1 MTDITP
7 QSAGAISPD
16 LVPTRASSHPR
27 ILLAAQLSLLAAAVA
42 LSVVT
47 GYTGWWQPVYIIVL
61 VVLSVLSELTST
73 RLPSSGVFISGSF
86 LGIMLA
92 AVLLG
97 GAPAA
102 IVGALTITIGWFS
115 SRERNEVFRQNLV
128 TFIWFPLLSGLL
140 FYWVAHRVGLAL
152 PSPSPHGHGLH
163 IAGAHN
169 ENYYTNSTYYLLV
182 FGAFMFALALNI
194 TMIATYT
201 CIMNRQPFWERL
213 AIYKPTMS
221 AELASAILTVLA
233 VYMINS
239 MHEAGL
245 VVFAIV
251 LIVFQYLVGE
261 LLTSQRRGKEL
272 QIKATTDELTG
283 LANRKHFNDEVDAAI
298 AEANGTPTTFGV
310 LLIDLDHFKDIND
323 TLGHQYGDDF
333 LADLGPRLA
342 TRIGE
347 GGLVARFGGDEF
359 AILPAVRTE
368 NMAAL
373 TAIVED
379 VMACIRE
386 PVKFDDIT
394 LEADAS
400 IGVARFP
407 HDGQDA
413 QTLLRRADIA
423 MYSAKA
429 ERDTH
434 RFYTH
439 GQDRHSVSRLSM
451 VGDFRRAL
459 EKDDEIVVHFHP
471 IVDLGSGQ
479 VHGAEALVRWQHPEL
494 GLLQPA
500 AFLEIVEQT
509 GLIGAM
515 TTHVLQKAIAEC
527 AAWHAAGR
535 DLTMSVNL
543 SVRNL
548 HDPML
553 SSQVAQMLDRHCLSP
568 AALKLEITESMI
580 LSDPQRAL
588 ATVESLSEIGV
599 RFAVDDFGTGHS
611 SLANLR
617 RLPVHELKIDRSFVT
632 PMLNEESDGV
642 IVRST
647 IDLGHALGLKVVAEG
662 VEDEVTLA
670 RLEEIGCDRAQGHF
684 FSKPIP
690 PIEFMRWISRYEN
703 RISAAA

>member
-1 MTDITP
+1 
-7 QSAGAISPD
+7 
-16 LVPTRASSHPR
+16 LVMFT
-27 ILLAAQLSLLAAAVA
+27 
-42 LSVVT
+42 
-47 GYTGWWQPVYIIVL
+47 
-61 VVLSVLSELTST
+61 
-73 RLPSSGVFISGSF
+73 
-86 LGIMLA
+86 
-92 AVLLG
+92 
-97 GAPAA
+97 
-102 IVGALTITIGWFS
+102 
-115 SRERNEVFRQNLV
+115 
-128 TFIWFPLLSGLL
+128 WFPLLSGLMFQWL
-140 FYWVAHRVGLAL
+140 SGLA
-152 PSPSPHGHGLH
+152 HVTQRYQH
-163 IAGAHN
+163 
-169 ENYYTNSTYYLLV
+169 YYEQPTYYLLV
-182 FGAFMFALALNI
+182 FAAFIAALV
-194 TMIATYT
+194 
-201 CIMNRQPFWERL
+201 MNFLMAAVYLRAVSGVPISERL
-213 AIYKPTMS
+213 AEFKPILA
-221 AELASAILTVLA
+221 AELSSALLTLVA
-233 VYMINS
+233 VFITDDL
-239 MHEAGL
+239 HTAGL
-245 VVFAIV
+245 LMLAIV
-251 LIVFQYLVGE
+251 LVVYQYLVGE
-261 LLTSQRRGKEL
+261 LLLSQRRGEEL
-272 QIKATTDELTG
+272 RVQANTDALTG
-283 LANRKHFNDEVDAAI
+283 LANRTQFNDYVDAEI
-298 AEANGTPTTFGV
+298 AAAGETPSAFGV

-323 TLGHQYGDDF
+323 TLGHQYGDDL

-342 TRIGE
+342 ARIGE

-359 AILPAVRTE
+359 GILPSVRTE
-368 NMAAL
+368 NMGAL

-379 VMACIRE
+379 VIACIRE

-394 LEADAS
+394 LSVDAS
-400 IGVARFP
+400 IGVVRYP
-407 HDGQDA
+407 HDGEDA

-429 ERDTH
+429 ERESH

-439 GQDRHSVSRLSM
+439 GQDRHSHSRLSM

-459 EKDDEIVVHFHP
+459 EKDDEIIVHFHP
-471 IVDLGSGQ
+471 IVDLGNGHI
-479 VHGAEALVRWQHPEL
+479 HGAEALVRWQHPEL

-535 DLTMSVNL
+535 DLTISVNL

-553 SSQVAQMLDRHCLSP
+553 SSEVAQMLERHCLPP

-647 IDLGHALGLKVVAEG
+647 IELGHALGLKVVAEG
-662 VEDEVTLA
+662 VEDAVTLA
-670 RLEEIGCDRAQGHF
+670 RLEEIGCDRAQGHY

-690 PIEFMRWISRYEN
+690 PIEFMRWISRYESHY
-703 RISAAA
+703 SAAA